1 MSARSMRLMSWLLA
15 AVALVLVRTFW
26 CRLHGTATGGG
37 AVDFAIAV
45 PWGVKAAAGWLLAG
59 ALLAR
64 FGRRMLESEF
74 AERHSGIVLALL
86 LAGMPVITLG
96 SETWLLA
103 GDQDLAL
110 WIYERLPP
118 HLTFAGLLLG
128 GYLLSRGR
136 RSTSPAAV
144 AEVSPLVEVMTGTGR
159 TRVRIDEI
167 ECLEADRNYVSVHT
181 RERSYL
187 LRQTLTSLEKSLQ
200 PDAFL
205 RVHRSTIVNRAMIRE
220 RRPGGVLV
228 MCSGRKVRVSRAFAE
243 SLDNPMGLAGS
254 SGRGVEEFMSSLT
267 RQIGAGQFEVR
278 PRDEDTA

>member
-1 MSARSMRLMSWLLA
+1 MSARSIRIMSWLLA

-26 CRLHGTATGGG
+26 CQLHGAASGG
-37 AVDFAIAV
+37 AVGFAQAV
-45 PWGVKAAAGWLLAG
+45 PWGLKAAAGWLLAA

-64 FGRRMLESEF
+64 FGGPLLESEF
-74 AERHSGIVLALL
+74 AKRNGGIVRTLL
-86 LAGMPVITLG
+86 LTGLLVTTLG

-103 GDQDLAL
+103 GDRDLAL
-110 WIYERLPP
+110 WTYERLPP

-128 GYLLSRGR
+128 GYLLLRGR
-136 RSTSPAAV
+136 RPAVPVAAV
-144 AEVSPLVEVMTGTGR
+144 QAAALVEVMTGTGR
-159 TRVRIDEI
+159 AQVRIDEI

-205 RVHRSTIVNRAMIRE
+205 RVHRSAIVNRAMIRE

-228 MCSGRKVRVSRAFAE
+228 MQSGRTVRVSRAFAHRVCE
-243 SLDNPMGLAGS
+243 SW
-254 SGRGVEEFMSSLT
+254 SG
-267 RQIGAGQFEVR
+267 
-278 PRDEDTA
+278 

>member
-1 MSARSMRLMSWLLA
+1 MRARTIHFMSWLLA

-26 CRLHGTATGGG
+26 CQLHGAATSG
-37 AVDFAIAV
+37 AAVGFAVAA
-45 PWGVKAAAGWLLAG
+45 PWGLKAAAGWLLAA

-64 FGRRMLESEF
+64 FGGHLLEAEF
-74 AERHSGIVLALL
+74 AKRHAGIARALL
-86 LAGMPVITLG
+86 LTSLLVITLG

-103 GDQDLAL
+103 DDQDLAL

-128 GYLLSRGR
+128 GYLLLRAR
-136 RSTSPAAV
+136 RRVMPALT
-144 AEVSPLVEVMTGTGR
+144 AEAAPLVEVMTGTGR
-159 TRVRIDEI
+159 AQVRIDEI

-181 RERSYL
+181 RDRSYL

-220 RRPGGVLV
+220 RRAGGVLV
-228 MCSGRKVRVSRAFAE
+228 MRSGRTVRVSRAFAE
-243 SLDNPMGLAGS
+243 
-254 SGRGVEEFMSSLT
+254 RV
-267 RQIGAGQFEVR
+267 
-278 PRDEDTA
+278 